1 MRRLLTAALVLGAT
15 ATTATATAEQ
25 FIAAFS
31 SNAHPAQIEVA
42 MTQMDSNGQTLDA
55 TGLAVAPTEPNQSIA
70 AVPMMPGAVNAC
82 VTMAPG
88 TRITQAIAMLAA
100 GGELA
105 LPISDDGQTACA
117 RVADPAFDLIQVQF
131 D

>member
-15 ATTATATAEQ
+15 ATTATAEQ

-42 MTQMDSNGQTLDA
+42 MTQMDGNGQTLDA

-82 VTMAPG
+82 VTMAPAKPG
-88 TRITQAIAMLAA
+88 R
-100 GGELA
+100 GR
-105 LPISDDGQTACA
+105 S
-117 RVADPAFDLIQVQF
+117 RADPVSRPVPTVPDAPRSRGPGRNR
-131 D
+131 